1 MWFNFLMTLKRSIY
15 NLSFQNGVSAGCKVV
30 QNRGSSLRGLN
41 MNMRVQHDREMRPYS
56 SNTGDICL
64 KGKKLLGV
72 RSNTQ
77 DKGEVVWE
85 NYLDKSDLQ
94 HGLAER
100 RRVPKQLAQC
110 SLEWKGYTSLSTSV
124 SSQRSVCSD
133 QDPDGGR
140 KEDKSPIH
148 MLLLCT
154 VLLCL
159 FPLNFPLPQL
169 RYPFSSNLHHCIP
182 IDSA

>member
-85 NYLDKSDLQ
+85 NYLDKSDL
-94 HGLAER
+94 
-100 RRVPKQLAQC
+100 
-110 SLEWKGYTSLSTSV
+110 
-124 SSQRSVCSD
+124 
-133 QDPDGGR
+133 
-140 KEDKSPIH
+140 
-148 MLLLCT
+148 
-154 VLLCL
+154 
-159 FPLNFPLPQL
+159 
-169 RYPFSSNLHHCIP
+169 
-182 IDSA
+182 